1 MSYFVA
7 ECQQNPSTTYQCF
20 QPVLKGRDRSLEP
33 IGLDLRSLVL
43 HGQILTIAASLG
55 PTLGEPGNQKNNI
68 IIIVFG
74 SAFVGDLLFSLKF
87 SEIF

>member
-43 HGQILTIAASLG
+43 HGQTLITAASLG
-55 PTLGEPGNQKNNI
+55 PTLGEPAIRKQHNYHR
-68 IIIVFG
+68 FW
-74 SAFVGDLLFSLKF
+74 
-87 SEIF
+87 